1 MFCGEPAAVFRYA
14 DGNHFVFLLIDCI
27 QNGRC
32 RQQRH
37 FMLAAASAKKDANP
51 KLCHIISSPGNYSCP
66 SQSIASSRV
75 FKVTIWRREKFW
87 KFSMNACGMLS
98 VPTHAVFFTNG
109 RSSVSTSLSLV
120 ATV

>member
-1 MFCGEPAAVFRYA
+1 
-14 DGNHFVFLLIDCI
+14 LLIECV
-27 QNGRC
+27 QNGPR
-32 RQQRH
+32 RHQRH

-51 KLCHIISSPGNYSCP
+51 KLGHIISFPGNYSFT

-75 FKVTIWRREKFW
+75 LKVTISRREKFW

-98 VPTHAVFFTNG
+98 APTHAGFFTNG
-109 RSSVSTSLSLV
+109 GSSVSTSLSLV

>member
-1 MFCGEPAAVFRYA
+1 SRSRIARPQVLLRREQTTGLLFASQQSLGMFCGEPAAVFRYA

-51 KLCHIISSPGNYSCP
+51 KLCHIISFPGTYSFT

-75 FKVTIWRREKFW
+75 LKV
-87 KFSMNACGMLS
+87 
-98 VPTHAVFFTNG
+98 
-109 RSSVSTSLSLV
+109 
-120 ATV
+120 